1 MKDKTISIQVD
12 MAMYEF
18 VRTEAKKEGRSMG
31 NWIRQLI
38 QLKRT
43 PQTELP
49 FFGQRKQIESELAGQ
64 GESDGY

>member
-12 MAMYEF
+12 PEMYDF
-18 VRTEAKKEGRSMG
+18 VKSQAKLEGRSMG

-38 QLKRT
+38 LLRRT

-49 FFGQRKQIESELAGQ
+49 FFGHPKQIVPEFAGEGQ
-64 GESDGY
+64 